1 MIQRGWHPQW
11 EAEPIL
17 LPFKDKVW
25 KFHVSFLH
33 ISMSHSLG
41 HTRTNQGRLGN
52 TIRLKVTGA
61 IIREGRSGCWGRQ
74 NCCCI
79 IILLGA
85 SWVVL
90 TVTLTHLLGKL
101 TVEHSFLIIFFIW
114 QCLVGV
120 ILAICPA
127 LTTYALQL
135 PTFLCV
141 LCLRALVGFQTDLW
155 YVLLAIL

>member
-1 MIQRGWHPQW
+1 MIRRGWHPQW

-17 LPFKDKVW
+17 FPFKDKVW

-33 ISMSHSLG
+33 ISTSHSLR

-52 TIRLKVTGA
+52 TIRLKATGA

-79 IILLGA
+79 IIPVLGA
-85 SWVVL
+85 SWDGL
-90 TVTLTHLLGKL
+90 TVTLTHLLWKL
-101 TVEHSFLIIFFIW
+101 TVEHSFLIIFFTW

-120 ILAICPA
+120 ILADVPSA
-127 LTTYALQL
+127 HH
-135 PTFLCV
+135 LCSSIACFSSSP
-141 LCLRALVGFQTDLW
+141 LLRARVDF
-155 YVLLAIL
+155 